1 MASRMLPAARLWN
14 APARLPSRS
23 INFTSTARHFIRGT
37 VSEPSPAVNTMKMDE
52 VIKSKDA
59 MIKEKDERHKELIK
73 EKDERLKE
81 KDERL
86 KEKDERLKEFIE
98 FHKKIEALHIE
109 SQSAMKQKVTQ
120 INTNLLRVQGNL
132 HLRSVLSRPL

>member
-23 INFTSTARHFIRGT
+23 INFTSTARHFIWGT
-37 VSEPSPAVNTMKMDE
+37 VS

-86 KEKDERLKEFIE
+86 KEKDERHKEFIE
-98 FHKKIEALHIE
+98 FHKKIEAHHIE
-109 SQSAMKQKVTQ
+109 SQRAMKQKVTQ